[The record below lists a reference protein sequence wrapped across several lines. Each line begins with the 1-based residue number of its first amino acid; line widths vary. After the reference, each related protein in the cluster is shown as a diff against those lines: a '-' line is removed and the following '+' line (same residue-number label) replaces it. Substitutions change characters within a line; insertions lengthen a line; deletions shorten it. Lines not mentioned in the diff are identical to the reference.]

1 MPENEPK
8 PGETAP
14 DTVRKGKPK
23 PTVLASDSDAPSE
36 GTPVVPRLSA
46 YYSDARV
53 KPAAFVKAVRA
64 EKIRSFD
71 SEDVS
76 GAAQRLGETDPTL
89 ARTVAL
95 LGKEPEPVARWVVDA
110 TKVSLNLYL
119 PDAVSGEHEAAKS
132 FFDRVVRMSAEGLAA
147 KDKQRR
153 ARAQNL
159 LRLVLS
165 WLIGQRN
172 LSPTDALLSV
182 RKAKKKK
189 DGETASS
196 LNRDAARLLGRA
208 KLNQLLNLSLIA
220 ALFESA
226 IAQEAKERREVFSS
240 LAGLQDRIASLETEL
255 QTTGAELKRTNE
267 DRTRL
272 TNELVA
278 AQKKLRDEKELRAL
292 DRTRQAGRFRGFLAE
307 RLSPPL
313 SDARDALDFDPPVV
327 DAARQ
332 RIEMAITAIVG
343 VAENSNE

>member
-1 MPENEPK
+1 MPANEPK
-8 PGETAP
+8 PEETAQ
-14 DTVRKGKPK
+14 DTVRQGEPK
-23 PTVLASDSDAPSE
+23 PTVLASDSNAPPE
-36 GTPVVPRLSA
+36 GTLVVPRLSA

-64 EKIRSFD
+64 AKIRSFD
-71 SEDVS
+71 AEDVS
-76 GAAQRLGETDPTL
+76 AAAQRLGETDPTL

-95 LGKEPEPVARWVVDA
+95 LGKEPEPVARWVVEA
-110 TKVSLNLYL
+110 TKASLNLYL

-132 FFDRVVRMSAEGLAA
+132 FFDRVVRMSAEDLAA

-189 DGETASS
+189 DGATPSN

-220 ALFESA
+220 ALFESN
-226 IAQEAKERREVFSS
+226 IAQAAKERQEVLSS

-272 TNELVA
+272 SKELAA
-278 AQKKLRDEKELRAL
+278 AQKELRDEKELRAL
-292 DRTRQAGRFRGFLAE
+292 DRTMQAGRFGGFLAE

-332 RIEMAITAIVG
+332 RIEMAITAING
-343 VAENSNE
+343 EMGKSNE